1 MRFLSTLAASVLG
14 TLLAFGLVVFVAVF
28 FFFALALSTDTTPS
42 VTDGSVLT
50 VPLQG
55 AIPEKTADDPFRQ
68 AFGEGPSYDL
78 RDLQTAFRNAAQD
91 ERIEAVWLR
100 MKGTSAQWGTLEEVR
115 QAVKQVSASGTPVIA
130 SSEEFGMSE
139 KDYFVA
145 SAADSVYVGPQS
157 SFEYNGFATI
167 LSFFQGTFEKLGVEP
182 QVIRAGKFKSAAETF
197 VRSDLSEE
205 NRLQLNALLT
215 TINSQFTEA
224 IAADRS
230 LSAEALDQM
239 ADETPLLTGSAAVE
253 EGLVDGLHYEDEVRD
268 VLEGM
273 VPTTPTTSGLST
285 IALSKY
291 KRVSPSSAGV
301 TYTGTGTIDVV
312 YAEGSIVPG
321 DPSESPFGGQQA
333 LGAGTLIDALE
344 EARTNSSTQAVVL
357 RVNSPG
363 GSASASEAM
372 WRAVDRTAQEKPVIV
387 SMGDVAASGGYY
399 IAAAADSIV
408 ANPTTV
414 TGSIGVIGLLLN
426 TQELFEDQ
434 LGVTFDGVQ
443 TSPYADMY
451 SSSRPL
457 SSQERR
463 LLGQSIDQTYT
474 TFLQRVAEGR
484 DMDTSA
490 VHDVAQGRV
499 WSGEDAREVGLVD
512 TLGSLRSAI
521 EIAGRA
527 ANLGDGPYRTRAL
540 PQPQTVLE
548 RLNESFSTQA
558 TQLWHATLST
568 PLEQKL
574 WRHKRVLDRVVGTDG
589 TVQTRLPY
597 VPTVK

>member
-14 TLLAFGLVVFVAVF
+14 TLLAFGLVVFVVVF
-28 FFFALALSTDTTPS
+28 FFFALALSTDTAPS

-55 AIPEKTADDPFRQ
+55 TIPEKAADDPFRQ
-68 AFGEGPSYDL
+68 AFGEGPTYDL
-78 RDLQTAFRNAAQD
+78 RDLQTALRNAAQD
-91 ERIEAVWLR
+91 DRIEAVWLR
-100 MKGTSAQWGTLEEVR
+100 MKGTSSQWGTLEEVR
-115 QAVKQVSASGTPVIA
+115 QAVKRVSASGTPVIA

-167 LSFFQGTFEKLGVEP
+167 LSFFEGAFEKLGVEP

-205 NRLQLNALLT
+205 NRLQLNALLN
-215 TINSQFTEA
+215 TINTQFTEA

-239 ADETPLLTGSAAVE
+239 ADETPLLTASAAVE

-268 VLEGM
+268 VLEDL
-273 VPTTPTTSGLST
+273 VPTSPTTSGLPTVS
-285 IALSKY
+285 LSKY
-291 KRVSPSSAGV
+291 KRISASSAGV
-301 TYTGTGTIDVV
+301 SYTGTGTIDVV

-321 DPSESPFGGQQA
+321 DPSESPFGGQQS

-344 EARTNSSTQAVVL
+344 EARTNASTEAVVL

-399 IAAAADSIV
+399 LAAAADSIV

-463 LLGQSIDQTYT
+463 LIGQSIDQTYN
-474 TFLQRVAEGR
+474 TFLERVAEGR
-484 DMDTSA
+484 GMDTSA
-490 VHDVAQGRV
+490 VHEVAQGRV
-499 WSGEDAREVGLVD
+499 WSGQDAREVGLVD
-512 TLGSLRSAI
+512 TLGSLQSAI
-521 EIAGRA
+521 AMAGQA
-527 ANLGDGPYRTRAL
+527 ANLGDGPYRTREL
-540 PQPQTVLE
+540 PRPQTVLE

-568 PLEQKL
+568 PLERKL
-574 WRHKRVLDRVVGTDG
+574 WRHRRVLDRVVGTDG
-589 TVQTRLPY
+589 TVQTRLPA
-597 VPTVK
+597 VPTVE

>member
-14 TLLAFGLVVFVAVF
+14 TLLAFGLVLFLVFF

-55 AIPEKTADDPFRQ
+55 TIPEQAADDPFRQ

-78 RDLQTAFRNAAQD
+78 RDLQTALRNAGQD
-91 ERIEAVWLR
+91 ERIGAVWLR
-100 MKGTSAQWGTLEEVR
+100 LKGTTAPWGTLQEVR
-115 QAVKQVSASGTPVIA
+115 QAVEEVSANGTPVIA

-139 KDYFVA
+139 KDYFLA

-167 LSFFQGTFEKLGVEP
+167 LSFFEGTFEKLGVEP
-182 QVIRAGKFKSAAETF
+182 QVVRAGKFKSAAETF

-215 TINSQFTEA
+215 TINTQFTES

-230 LSAEALDQM
+230 LSADALEQM
-239 ADETPLLTGSAAVE
+239 ADETPLLTASAAAD
-253 EGLVDGLHYEDEVRD
+253 EGLIDGLRYEDEVRD
-268 VLEGM
+268 VLDGL
-273 VPTTPTTSGLST
+273 VSSTPTTPDLST
-285 IALSKY
+285 VSLSQY
-291 KRVSPSSAGV
+291 KRVPASEAGV
-301 TYTGTGTIDVV
+301 SYAGTGTVDVV
-312 YAEGSIVPG
+312 YAEGNIVPG
-321 DPSESPFGGQQA
+321 DPAESPFGGQQA
-333 LGAGTLIDALE
+333 LGAGTLVDALE
-344 EARTNSSTQAVVL
+344 EARTNASTEAVVL

-372 WRAVDRTAQEKPVIV
+372 WRAVERTAQEKPVIV
-387 SMGDVAASGGYY
+387 SMGGVAASGGYY

-426 TQELFEDQ
+426 AEGLFEDQ

-457 SSQERR
+457 SEGERR
-463 LLGQSIDQTYT
+463 LLGQSIDETYN

-484 DMDTSA
+484 GMDTSA

-499 WSGEDAREVGLVD
+499 WSGQDAREVGLVD
-512 TLGSLRSAI
+512 TLGTLRDAVA
-521 EIAGRA
+521 IAGRTA
-527 ANLGDGPYRTRAL
+527 GLGDGPYRTREL
-540 PQPQTVLE
+540 PRPKTVFE
-548 RLNESFSTQA
+548 RLNESFSAQA

-568 PLEQKL
+568 PLERTL
-574 WRHKRVLDRVVGTDG
+574 WQHKRMLDRVVGADG
-589 TVQTRLPY
+589 TVQTRLPS
-597 VPTVK
+597 VPTVE